1 MHFSPYLLLIVLLC
15 TPPPPPLFSERFCTP
30 SFANC
35 VLFKI
40 VIKRGEKGQQIGCK
54 IAHKKEEGVQNR
66 TISKNIGGKSTI
78 EHKDR
83 VQNKKGGKKMGC
95 KIARKKKRGCKI
107 AQLAKNRGKS
117 AVKPYFYLVAVINKK
132 RARNQIYP
140 FIVFLIYGKSSSSTL
155 PSKP

>member
-1 MHFSPYLLLIVLLC
+1 MHFSPL
-15 TPPPPPLFSERFCTP
+15 

-35 VLFKI
+35 AILHLLFFKRFCTLSFANYVLFKI
-40 VIKRGEKGQQIGCK
+40 IIKRGEKGQQIGCK

-95 KIARKKKRGCKI
+95 SKKKRGCKI
-107 AQLAKNRGKS
+107 AQLANNRGKS
-117 AVKPYFYLVAVINKK
+117 AIKPYFYLVAVINKK